1 VRACSSMV
9 CIMVTNMDSS
19 SAQTLSAQTLSAQTP
34 LDRNFDYA
42 VGLAFLWGLLVI
54 VASIC
59 VFVFDVGWMGT
70 KSDQTILYVAGG
82 IFALASVIGGAILA
96 FIPKNKNSAM
106 PVLAV
111 VFAILLSLNSAVSV
125 LWAGTALSSSAAPA
139 PADSKSKSLPKGRRL
154 PRGLD
159 SYFEISKYIIYAMGG
174 ILVASPLLLL
184 VLLQLMR

>member
-1 VRACSSMV
+1 
-9 CIMVTNMDSS
+9 MVTNMDSS
-19 SAQTLSAQTLSAQTP
+19 SAQTLSKQERS
-34 LDRNFDYA
+34 DRNDDYA
-42 VGLAFLWGLLVI
+42 FGLALLWALLVI

-96 FIPKNKNSAM
+96 FISKNSAM
-106 PVLAV
+106 LVLAV
-111 VFAILLSLNSAVSV
+111 VFAILLSLNSAISV

-139 PADSKSKSLPKGRRL
+139 PAADSDSNSKSKSLPKRRSL

-159 SYFEISKYIIYAMGG
+159 SYFEISKYIIYSVGG

-184 VLLQLMR
+184 VLLQLVR

>member
-1 VRACSSMV
+1 
-9 CIMVTNMDSS
+9 MVTNMDSS
-19 SAQTLSAQTLSAQTP
+19 SAQTLSKQERS
-34 LDRNFDYA
+34 DRNDDYA
-42 VGLAFLWGLLVI
+42 FGLALLWALLVI

-96 FIPKNKNSAM
+96 FISKNSAM
-106 PVLAV
+106 LVLAV
-111 VFAILLSLNSAVSV
+111 VFAILLSLNSAISV
-125 LWAGTALSSSAAPA
+125 LWAGTALDPTSAAPA
-139 PADSKSKSLPKGRRL
+139 PAADSDSNSKSKSLPKRRSL

-159 SYFEISKYIIYAMGG
+159 SYFEISKYIIYSVGG

-184 VLLQLMR
+184 VLLQLVR

>member
-1 VRACSSMV
+1 
-9 CIMVTNMDSS
+9 MVTNMDSS
-19 SAQTLSAQTLSAQTP
+19 SAQTL

-42 VGLAFLWGLLVI
+42 VGLALLWALLVI

-96 FIPKNKNSAM
+96 FIPKNSAIL
-106 PVLAV
+106 VLAL
-111 VFAILLSLNSAVSV
+111 VFAMLLSLNSAISV
-125 LWAGTALSSSAAPA
+125 LWAGTALSSSSSSTAPA
-139 PADSKSKSLPKGRRL
+139 PAPAAAPLPKRRSL

-159 SYFEISKYIIYAMGG
+159 SYFEISKYIIYSMGG

-184 VLLQLMR
+184 VLLQLVR